1 MTWVLLSFFAL
12 SARRPVL
19 GKSMLACNSHSKEC
33 GNPCSK
39 SFNWSANMAGGPRDL
54 IVTLPLLLFLQLIS
68 GACERGDGDGTMHR
82 YERAEGSRAWN
93 EWVWL
98 EMLSVL
104 SWFRYHQEVS
114 ARNLRTL
121 YLGCSHSASV
131 LSENRSPHELYHST

>member
-1 MTWVLLSFFAL
+1 
-12 SARRPVL
+12 
-19 GKSMLACNSHSKEC
+19 
-33 GNPCSK
+33 
-39 SFNWSANMAGGPRDL
+39 MAGGLRDL

-121 YLGCSHSASV
+121 YLGAVILQACCRRFDLLMNSIIPPDA
-131 LSENRSPHELYHST
+131 LGRRGQIGL